1 MKLSARRREVG
12 DALAPTSR
20 FSWLGINRRQ
30 IDRAVDSCVRSQ
42 LTPEEDILRHELEQA
57 RKVNARLAQDAADL
71 SDKLNWMRYLAHR
84 AAEGMPLTA
93 AHEAVSCLAE
103 LIAETDETDPISA
116 TEETVAA
123 VAADRHA
130 ANVRLLA
137 GQAWARY
144 CIAQATRK
152 LVPHTADPGSY
163 QPHIARDVEALQDAV
178 AWLGKAYRDDEPED
192 VPSIVATVVAVR
204 AVVESALTSGA
215 DRDIVTAG
223 VLVTELCGLL
233 GVSTRQVSPSV
244 EGPARYDQ
252 CDGTCTVDCGH
263 CKGAGRPGSV
273 AA

>member
-1 MKLSARRREVG
+1 MFGIRRSKPPQPE
-12 DALAPTSR
+12 AS
-20 FSWLGINRRQ
+20 
-30 IDRAVDSCVRSQ
+30 
-42 LTPEEDILRHELEQA
+42 PEEDILRHELEQA

-84 AAEGMPLTA
+84 AAESMPSLTG
-93 AHEAVSCLAE
+93 AHDATACLAE
-103 LIAETDETDPISA
+103 LIAETDGDDPVSA

-144 CIAQATRK
+144 CIAQATKK
-152 LVPHTADPGSY
+152 LAPHTADPFSF
-163 QPHIARDVEALQDAV
+163 QPHIAGDVEAPQDAV
-178 AWLGKAYRDDEPED
+178 TWLGKAYRDDEPED
-192 VPSIVATVVAVR
+192 APSIVATVVAVR
-204 AVVESALTSGA
+204 AVVESALTTGA

-233 GVSTRQVSPSV
+233 GVSTRPVSPSV
-244 EGPARYDQ
+244 EGPTRYDQ